1 MRIEHEKK
9 MEILELER
17 QVALAKLHRQ
27 EFPVKD
33 YQTEG
38 AQELRYY

>member
-17 QVALAKLHRQ
+17 QVALAKLYAGVSSER
-27 EFPVKD
+27 
-33 YQTEG
+33 
-38 AQELRYY
+38 LSN